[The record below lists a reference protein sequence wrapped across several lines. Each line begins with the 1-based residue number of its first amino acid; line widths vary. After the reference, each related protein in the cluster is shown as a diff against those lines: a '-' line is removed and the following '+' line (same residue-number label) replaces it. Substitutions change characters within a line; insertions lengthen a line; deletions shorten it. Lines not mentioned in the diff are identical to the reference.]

1 MSNGIPFNQ
10 FFNSF
15 RGFMGNPIQMM
26 SGMNIPKNMM
36 NNPNEM
42 IQHLLNSGRMNQ
54 SQYNQLK
61 QMAGQIQNNP
71 QFQQAIQQ
79 FYGTQKGN

>member
-1 MSNGIPFNQ
+1 MNSIPFNQ
-10 FFNSF
+10 FFNGF
-15 RGFMGNPIQMM
+15 KGFMGNPMQMM
-26 SGMNIPKNMM
+26 AGMNIPKNMM